1 MADRAHVTSV
11 DAIEAFRASL
21 IVYVSQARPTL
32 EEVTADVVR
41 ARAWLENDQR
51 LHWENQI
58 RRRRKELE
66 EAQQALFSARI
77 SNLRQESSAEQMA
90 VHRARRALDEAD
102 TKLRLVKR
110 WAREFDGRVQP
121 LVKQMEKL
129 HTVLANDMTKAI
141 AFLAQAIGTLTAY
154 ADKTPPPSL
163 TPAPTS
169 AGATPAGA
177 STPPVADPATKTE

>member
-1 MADRAHVTSV
+1 LKTTS
-11 DAIEAFRASL
+11 AS
-21 IVYVSQARPTL
+21 IGRTKSGAGV
-32 EEVTADVVR
+32 
-41 ARAWLENDQR
+41 
-51 LHWENQI
+51 
-58 RRRRKELE
+58 RRRSKDLE

-77 SNLRQESSAEQMA
+77 SNLRQETSAEQMA

-129 HTVLANDMTKAI
+129 HTVLANDMTKAVV
-141 AFLAQAIGTLTAY
+141 FLAQAIGTLAAY

-163 TPAPTS
+163 TSTPTN
-169 AGATPAGA
+169 AGATPAGSEA
-177 STPPVADPATKTE
+177 PAAADPAAKTE